1 MSCGVAR
8 GVMKGHRQWPRCCS
22 PDARPGRASGAREG
36 CPVTG
41 TWGGHGKQTPQ
52 QDRSRGQRGRTP
64 ESRARPR
71 PGAPGAQRH
80 AWVAGAPA
88 WASAGPRGEGPSRLG
103 PAPGWPSS
111 PHPVRVQMSP
121 SARTPVVDSGLHLD
135 LSSLQ
140 SPDFRE
146 ATRLGEG
153 GGGELGC
160 PWLFL
165 GGVIQA
171 TAEDSLPALAVTA
184 GSSTGQPH
192 QKPGAEPGGGEVPR
206 VPQTL
211 ANLPDTPE
219 R

>member
-1 MSCGVAR
+1 MGR
-8 GVMKGHRQWPRCCS
+8 E
-22 PDARPGRASGAREG
+22 DAPLRAAHVHGPGRPEHSA
-36 CPVTG
+36 
-41 TWGGHGKQTPQ
+41 TPGW
-52 QDRSRGQRGRTP
+52 RGP
-64 ESRARPR
+64 
-71 PGAPGAQRH
+71 
-80 AWVAGAPA
+80 PA

-135 LSSLQ
+135 LSSLR

-192 QKPGAEPGGGEVPR
+192 QKPGAEPGGGGAPR

-211 ANLPDTPE
+211 VNLPDTPE

>member
-1 MSCGVAR
+1 M
-8 GVMKGHRQWPRCCS
+8 
-22 PDARPGRASGAREG
+22 
-36 CPVTG
+36 
-41 TWGGHGKQTPQ
+41 
-52 QDRSRGQRGRTP
+52 
-64 ESRARPR
+64 
-71 PGAPGAQRH
+71 
-80 AWVAGAPA
+80 
-88 WASAGPRGEGPSRLG
+88 
-103 PAPGWPSS
+103 
-111 PHPVRVQMSP
+111 
-121 SARTPVVDSGLHLD
+121 DSGLHLD

-192 QKPGAEPGGGEVPR
+192 QKPGAEPGGGGGAKGP
-206 VPQTL
+206 P
-211 ANLPDTPE
+211 NLGESP
-219 R
+219 